1 MNRNKTDLHL
11 RVEEKPKSEPTESH
25 IVERKEKEYLEK
37 VVERVTE
44 ARSEIQRT
52 VQNTHIEIASGKD
65 ADIQQKSPRKPAF
78 ETALRMIQPQSGTP
92 NRVDIRPRKK
102 TEPEV
107 VIENLTVEVVQEKK
121 VQPVKKVQLP
131 APGQKESKTPSTN
144 TRKVTGTKLR
154 FGLGQM

>member
-1 MNRNKTDLHL
+1 
-11 RVEEKPKSEPTESH
+11 
-25 IVERKEKEYLEK
+25 
-37 VVERVTE
+37 
-44 ARSEIQRT
+44 
-52 VQNTHIEIASGKD
+52 
-65 ADIQQKSPRKPAF
+65 
-78 ETALRMIQPQSGTP
+78 MIQTRSGTP
-92 NRVDIRPRKK
+92 NRADIRPRKK